1 MFNFLKKL
9 FKNKKTEIPM
19 KKIELINKDDSFFEP
34 SNYILFID
42 PDLEDFNKSYFVN
55 DVIEINGNY
64 FILYGENK
72 KINKDLVGEK
82 FIYVPND
89 TTHYCR
95 IIDKVEEKIDRE
107 LFKPKVAVNKEGEEV
122 VIPPLVSGNPED
134 YDKIYIKIKIE
145 KQEKPKQIEPT
156 TQSAIEPKKEIV
168 NEPKKEIVIEPL
180 SAPIGKQQSPYIEMF
195 KKIKTIKTGIEF
207 KINLNIPSPPVIN
220 NLMDNLN
227 IDDNEKDEILNE
239 YIDSIILENQKEFL
253 NAIKIK
259 IKQTFLK
266 ESFSNENRGN

>member
-1 MFNFLKKL
+1 
-9 FKNKKTEIPM
+9 
-19 KKIELINKDDSFFEP
+19 LINKNDSFFEP
-34 SNYILFID
+34 SNYILIID
-42 PDLEDFNKSYFVN
+42 PDLEDFNKSYFVK

-64 FILYGENK
+64 FIVYNENK

-82 FIYVPND
+82 FIYIPND
-89 TTHYCR
+89 STYYCR
-95 IIDKVEEKIDRE
+95 IIDTVEEKIDRE
-107 LFKPKVAVNKEGEEV
+107 LFKPKIAVNKEGEEV
-122 VIPPLVSGNPED
+122 VIPPLVSGKPED
-134 YDKIYIKIKIE
+134 YDKIFIKIKIE
-145 KQEKPKQIEPT
+145 KKEEPKQILQP
-156 TQSAIEPKKEIV
+156 QPII
-168 NEPKKEIVIEPL
+168 EPKKEIVIEPV
-180 SAPIGKQQSPYIEMF
+180 STVTEKQQSPYIEMF
-195 KKIKTIKTGIEF
+195 KKIKTIKTGIDF
-207 KINLNIPSPPVIN
+207 KINLNIPSPTVIN